1 MSVVINRVYT
11 RTGDAGTTRLAGGQE
26 VQKTSSR
33 IAAYGTLD
41 ELNAS
46 LGLVAEEIRRTPDAE
61 ALDAMFRKIRRVQ
74 NELFDLGGE
83 LAVLPE
89 DRHPQQQVIAE
100 TDVERLEQEMDAAN
114 AGLPTLRSFIL
125 PGGGML
131 SAFLHQART
140 VCRRAERCLVALH
153 AEEPQRSECLRY
165 VNRLSDWLFV
175 LGRRA
180 VHDSGEDE
188 VLWRPGDRSES

>member
-26 VQKTSSR
+26 IQKTSTR

-41 ELNAS
+41 ELNAC
-46 LGLVAEEIRRTPDAE
+46 LGLVAEELRRGE
-61 ALDAMFRKIRRVQ
+61 ASERTTALLGKVRRIQ

-89 DRHPQQQVIAE
+89 DRHEQQQVV
-100 TDVERLEQEMDAAN
+100 TDADIERLEHEMDAAN
-114 AGLPTLRSFIL
+114 EGLPTLKSFVL

-140 VCRRAERCLVALH
+140 VCRRAERCLVDLH
-153 AEEPQRSECLRY
+153 ADTPQRHECLAY
-165 VNRLSDWLFV
+165 LNRLSDWLFV
-175 LGRRA
+175 MGRRA
-180 VHDSGEDE
+180 VHDRGEDE
-188 VLWRPGDRSES
+188 VLWRPGDRTEG